1 MDAHTQKNQS
11 DEIEQ
16 DWPVQKFGLPQP
28 QRFDLIQAEPPL
40 ILLTQVDKIRLYSQ
54 GERATGGLT
63 TQQKNN
69 KVTYQP
75 KLQYYCIFNI
85 DPSVVHLRYF

>member
-28 QRFDLIQAEPPL
+28 QRFDLIQTEPPL

-54 GERATGGLT
+54 GERATGGL
-63 TQQKNN
+63 KHN
-69 KVTYQP
+69 KKT
-75 KLQYYCIFNI
+75 I
-85 DPSVVHLRYF
+85 R

>member
-40 ILLTQVDKIRLYSQ
+40 ILFTQVDKIRLYSQ
-54 GERATGGLT
+54 GERATGGL
-63 TQQKNN
+63 KHN
-69 KVTYQP
+69 KKT
-75 KLQYYCIFNI
+75 I
-85 DPSVVHLRYF
+85 R